1 MQSAARLPV
10 NLCFAELMVRFPFWV
25 HAVFWQEGQYGGKKS
40 DVSVA
45 KNYLNEN
52 EMKLLGLLVEQYLA
66 FAETMAHQNIPMYMK
81 DWIKRLDAIIQLNGR
96 ELLTHE
102 GQISHA
108 KAMEKS
114 ALEYEKYR
122 EDQKKIEHEQ
132 SLIELEKDI
141 KSLIQK
147 KPGKRDK
154 KWDSLKKSWTGQ
166 MLDSLFKVR

>member
-1 MQSAARLPV
+1 
-10 NLCFAELMVRFPFWV
+10 
-25 HAVFWQEGQYGGKKS
+25 
-40 DVSVA
+40 
-45 KNYLNEN
+45 
-52 EMKLLGLLVEQYLA
+52 MKLLGLLVEQYLA

-147 KPGKRDK
+147 KPGKREK
-154 KWDSLKKSWTGQ
+154 K
-166 MLDSLFKVR
+166 